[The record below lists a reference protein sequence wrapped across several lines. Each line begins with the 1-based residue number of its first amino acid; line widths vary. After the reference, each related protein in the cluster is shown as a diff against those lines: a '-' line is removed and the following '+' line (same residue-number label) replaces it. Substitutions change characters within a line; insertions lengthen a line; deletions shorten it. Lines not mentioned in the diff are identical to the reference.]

1 MTYIERAI
9 KLAIVGGYKEGEN
22 WKFVSANQY
31 WVVWL
36 NGNNNEVTVNTNV
49 YFLDKNFWVALGK
62 SLGWSDVYRDHDENS
77 VEECWCKPKVILNGG
92 AFITVHNDLTT
103 KGRFTEFMTDYIYD
117 GKTPESYFKELLKG
131 E

>member
-49 YFLDKNFWVALGK
+49 YFLDKNFWLALGK
-62 SLGWSDVYRDHDENS
+62 GLGNKEVMRCDKYNPNYDKPGEMGCNSDLCEYAGYKDPRKMYDN
-77 VEECWCKPKVILNGG
+77 
-92 AFITVHNDLTT
+92 
-103 KGRFTEFMTDYIYD
+103 FMEVNWE
-117 GKTPESYFKELLKG
+117 GKDIEIFFKDLLK
-131 E
+131 